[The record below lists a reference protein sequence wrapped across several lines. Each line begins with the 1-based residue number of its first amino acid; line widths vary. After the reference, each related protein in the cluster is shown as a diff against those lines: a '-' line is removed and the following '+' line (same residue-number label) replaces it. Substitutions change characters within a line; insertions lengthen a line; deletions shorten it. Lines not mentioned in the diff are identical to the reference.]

1 MSETN
6 YYVIEQD
13 RQLSSNG
20 ASLQWPERMLQGY
33 DYAAEEE
40 IVYVKSGQAFSSPS
54 ILAQYPLLLLGDEL
68 SKIIMKLAPEITS
81 KRVVVMNLEQYNQ
94 SFYHWMDLPKATCI
108 APDQALIQS
117 GQVMSI
123 MADLSGLEQEPAF
136 LIPYYRTQLVIVRL
150 ELAERLLRAGIY
162 GLNVRPIQIT
172 EGDM

>member
-1 MSETN
+1 MREVN
-6 YYVIEQD
+6 LYVIEHD
-13 RQLSSNG
+13 RRLPSNG

-33 DYAAEEE
+33 DHAAEEE
-40 IVYVKSGQAFSSPS
+40 IVYVKSGQSFSSS
-54 ILAQYPLLLLGDEL
+54 SLLAQYPLLLLSEEL
-68 SKIIMKLAPEITS
+68 SKIVMKFAPEITS
-81 KRVVVMNLEQYNQ
+81 KRVVVMDTEKYNQ

-108 APDQALIQS
+108 SPDQALIQS

-123 MADLSGLEQEPAF
+123 MADLSGLERTPAF
-136 LIPYYRTQLVIVRL
+136 TIPYYRTQLMIVRL